1 LPEELEKVK
10 KMDRKL
16 PMLQVAL
23 DTNNLDTALSA
34 TRQVHDVVDILEVGT
49 ILCLAEGLG
58 AVKTIKTLYPGNLVL
73 ADVRIAEA
81 GALIADMVFDA
92 GADWVSVLSSAS
104 LQTMQVVADR
114 AFKSGGDVQI
124 ELQDEWSIEKA
135 KQWFDLGIKQIIF
148 HRSRDAEK
156 LGLNWDN
163 KTLDAIQEFSEM
175 GYLVSVTGKM
185 SPDDIPLFRGIPVYA
200 FVAGRAI
207 RDAKNPR
214 AAAEQFQSAIKNTW
228 K

>member
-1 LPEELEKVK
+1 MKS
-10 KMDRKL
+10 KL

-23 DTNNLDTALSA
+23 DTKDLDSSLVA
-34 TRQVHDVVDILEVGT
+34 TRQVHEVVDILEVGT

-58 AVKTIKTLYPGNLVL
+58 AVKTIKTLYPDNLVL

-81 GALIADMVFDA
+81 GALISEMVFDA

-104 LQTMQVVADR
+104 LQTMKVVAER

-124 ELQDEWSIEKA
+124 ELQDEWSMEKA
-135 KQWFDLGIKQIIF
+135 KQWFNLGIKQVIF

-156 LGLNWDN
+156 LGLSWDE
-163 KTLDAIQEFSEM
+163 KTLETIQEFSEM

-185 SPDDIPLFRGIPVYA
+185 SPDDIPLFKNIPVYA

-207 RDAKNPR
+207 RDAENPR
-214 AAAEQFQSAIKNTW
+214 AAAERFQTAIKNTW